1 MTTGRALD
9 KTRPADFQAFRI
21 AFFSS
26 LENNFACFK
35 RVENHPDS
43 WSLRELHLNN
53 PDACWTFLQR
63 YSYFQDNSELDL
75 MAALVADGFSYRD
88 LVLLTEKSHCAYS
101 YLWDE
106 FYESSLGAMAVRL
119 PFASKSGCFS
129 SLQRLFKEVSTVAF
143 NQDGATEEAKLTAF
157 FKSMLLNSL
166 HGKPTAIATHYNTW
180 LPQEE
185 MCNLL
190 SCDGEMSESLAE
202 TAISTLVGKQYAF
215 EPYRNYHPLDSDRA
229 LPNPTGFEALMQI
242 LIRSLV
248 YDKAAIMHLTDVDEN
263 AKWRVLQVTARLLA
277 DHINADPMQADK
289 LATQMVINALCI
301 FEKAVPEP
309 LRRHHLFGQQLEDR
323 PYTRLEHLVYAGP
336 LQAHRLEPL
345 QSFNATASFPL
356 LLSSLEQ
363 IDGPLQPSELLNSH
377 LIQVPAIG
385 EIAHLRRVRG
395 IEDHIDAMPN
405 PAFLN
410 VRAKIP
416 TVVQKKAH
424 EKIMVRSALM
434 LLDYSLPDMDAT
446 RLAAAGLHSYGFRPA
461 DVDEQRLIIRALCE
475 KGQPS
480 MDLLKVCNI
489 SQTVIRE
496 HLHQLGEEA
505 MEHTLSQDLGL

>member
-1 MTTGRALD
+1 MTAGRAFE
-9 KTRPADFQAFRI
+9 KTQPGDFQAFRK
-21 AFFSS
+21 AHFST
-26 LENNFACFK
+26 LEDNFARFK
-35 RVENHPDS
+35 REERYPDT
-43 WSLRELHLNN
+43 WSLHELHLNN
-53 PDACWTFLQR
+53 PDHCWTFFQR
-63 YSYFQDNSELDL
+63 HAHLQDNSELDL
-75 MAALVADGFSYRD
+75 MAALVEDGFSYRD
-88 LVLLTEKSHCAYS
+88 LVLLSEKSHCSYS

-106 FYESSLGAMAVRL
+106 FHESSLGAMAVRL
-119 PFASKSGCFS
+119 PFASKTRCFS
-129 SLQRLFKEVSTVAF
+129 ALQRLFKELSVDAF
-143 NQDGATEEAKLTAF
+143 NPYGASEDAKLNTF

-166 HGKPTAIATHYNTW
+166 RGQPTAKASNYNTW

-190 SCDGEMSESLAE
+190 ACDGEMSEALAE
-202 TAISTLVGKQYAF
+202 SALSTLVGKHYAF
-215 EPYRNYHPLDSDRA
+215 EPYRTYHPLDSDRA
-229 LPNPTGFEALMQI
+229 LPNPSGFEALMQI

-263 AKWRVLQVTARLLA
+263 AKWRVLQTTARLLA
-277 DHINADPMQADK
+277 GHINADPRQADK

-301 FEKAVPEP
+301 FEKGVPER
-309 LRRHHLFGQQLEDR
+309 LRRHHLFGQQVEDR
-323 PYTRLEHLVYAGP
+323 AYTRLEHLVYAGP

-345 QSFNATASFPL
+345 TSFDATASFGL

-363 IDGPLQPSELLNSH
+363 IDGHLQPSELLNSH
-377 LIQVPAIG
+377 LMQVPAIG

-395 IEDHIDAMPN
+395 IEAHIEAMPN

-416 TVVQKKAH
+416 TVVQKPAH

-446 RLAAAGLHSYGFRPA
+446 RLAAARLHNYGFRPA
-461 DVDEQRLIIRALCE
+461 DADEQRLIITALCE
-475 KGQPS
+475 RGQPS

-489 SQTVIRE
+489 SQAVVRE
-496 HLHQLGEEA
+496 HLHQLGEVA